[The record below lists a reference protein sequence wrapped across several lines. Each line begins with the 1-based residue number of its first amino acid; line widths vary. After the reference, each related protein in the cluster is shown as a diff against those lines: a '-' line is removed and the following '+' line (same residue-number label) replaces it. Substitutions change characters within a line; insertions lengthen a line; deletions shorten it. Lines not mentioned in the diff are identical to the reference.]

1 MRIRSVRSISS
12 KIALISLTVIPL
24 LYLSNYQNELLY
36 LWLILIAT
44 TSTITSSLTQV
55 YLRKAMIK
63 RRASYHF
70 DEQPFNEVN
79 RIKDK
84 NWGKFYE
91 RTLVK

>member
-12 KIALISLTVIPL
+12 KIALISLTAIPL
-24 LYLSNYQNELLY
+24 FYLSNYQNELLY

-55 YLRKAMIK
+55 YLRNAMIK

-70 DEQPFNEVN
+70 NEQPFHEVS

-84 NWGKFYE
+84 NWSKFYE

>member
-12 KIALISLTVIPL
+12 KIALISLTAIPL
-24 LYLSNYQNELLY
+24 LYLSNYQNELLN

-70 DEQPFNEVN
+70 DEQPFHEVN

-91 RTLVK
+91 KTLAK

>member
-1 MRIRSVRSISS
+1 
-12 KIALISLTVIPL
+12 VIPL

-70 DEQPFNEVN
+70 DEQPFHAVN

-84 NWGKFYE
+84 NWDKFYE

>member
-1 MRIRSVRSISS
+1 MRIRSIRSIST
-12 KIALISLTVIPL
+12 KIALISLTAIPL

-44 TSTITSSLTQV
+44 TSTIISSLTQV

-63 RRASYHF
+63 IRASYAF
-70 DEQPFNEVN
+70 NEQPFHEVN

>member
-12 KIALISLTVIPL
+12 KIALTSLTAIPL

-55 YLRKAMIK
+55 YLRNAMIK

-70 DEQPFNEVN
+70 NEQPFHEVS

-84 NWGKFYE
+84 NWSKFYE

>member
-1 MRIRSVRSISS
+1 M
-12 KIALISLTVIPL
+12 SLTVIPL

-55 YLRKAMIK
+55 YLRKAMIN

-70 DEQPFNEVN
+70 NEQPFHEVS